1 LWGNKKNI
9 CFVVEQIAYFPLSNA
24 YETLIRLILPEGIL
38 EYFELT
44 DVRTSE
50 NGQLNIFLE
59 EKNLPPA
66 GYEQSQ
72 LESKGFL
79 PETAIQDFPIRG
91 HKVALCVRRRRWE
104 VKQSSEI
111 ITRDWDLVRKGARM
125 TTEFGT
131 FLKGIFG

>member
-1 LWGNKKNI
+1 L
-9 CFVVEQIAYFPLSNA
+9 PNA
-24 YETLIRLILPEGIL
+24 HETLVRLILPEGIL

-44 DVRTSE
+44 DVSHSE
-50 NGQLNIFLE
+50 NGQFNIYLE
-59 EKNLPPA
+59 EKSLPPS
-66 GYEQSQ
+66 GYEKAQ

-91 HKVALCVRRRRWE
+91 HKVALCIKRRRWE
-104 VKQSSEI
+104 VKASGEI

>member
-1 LWGNKKNI
+1 MS
-9 CFVVEQIAYFPLSNA
+9 AA
-24 YETLIRLILPEGIL
+24 YEALVRLILPEGIL
-38 EYFELT
+38 EYFELM
-44 DVRTSE
+44 DVRPSE
-50 NGQLNIFLE
+50 TGQLNIYLE
-59 EKNLPPA
+59 EKNLAPA
-66 GYEQSQ
+66 GYEKSG

-91 HKVALCVRRRRWE
+91 HKVALCIKRRRWE
-104 VKQSSEI
+104 VKASGEI

>member
-1 LWGNKKNI
+1 MS
-9 CFVVEQIAYFPLSNA
+9 AA
-24 YETLIRLILPEGIL
+24 YETLVRLILPEGIL
-38 EYFELT
+38 AYFELIN
-44 DVRTSE
+44 VNSSE
-50 NGQLNIFLE
+50 NGQLNIYLE
-59 EKNLPPA
+59 EKNLAPS
-66 GYEQSQ
+66 GYEKAQ

-91 HKVALCVRRRRWE
+91 HKVALCIKRRRWE
-104 VKQSSEI
+104 VKTSGEI

>member
-1 LWGNKKNI
+1 M
-9 CFVVEQIAYFPLSNA
+9 
-24 YETLIRLILPEGIL
+24 LPEGIL

-44 DVRTSE
+44 NVSQSQS
-50 NGQLNIFLE
+50 GFNIYLE
-59 EKNLPPA
+59 EKNLPPV
-66 GYEQSQ
+66 GYEKSQ

-91 HKVALCVRRRRWE
+91 HKVALCIKRRRWE
-104 VKQSSEI
+104 VKQSGEV

>member
-1 LWGNKKNI
+1 LWSK
-9 CFVVEQIAYFPLSNA
+9 QIPQHLNTA
-24 YETLIRLILPEGIL
+24 YETLVRLILPEGL
-38 EYFELT
+38 LDYFEIT
-44 DVRTSE
+44 NIVQSAD
-50 NGQLNIFLE
+50 GQLNIHLE
-59 EKNLPPA
+59 EKNQPPS
-66 GYEQSQ
+66 GYEKAQ

-91 HKVALCVRRRRWE
+91 HKVALCIKRRRWE
-104 VKQSSEI
+104 VKASSEV

>member
-1 LWGNKKNI
+1 MF
-9 CFVVEQIAYFPLSNA
+9 CREQQYHNLLTNA
-24 YETLIRLILPEGIL
+24 YETLVRLILPAGLL

-44 DVRTSE
+44 NVAQTPV
-50 NGQLNIFLE
+50 GLNIYLE
-59 EKNLPPA
+59 EKNLPPL
-66 GYEQSQ
+66 GYEKPQ

-91 HKVALCVRRRRWE
+91 HKVALCIKRRRWE
-104 VKQSSEI
+104 VKSSGEV
-111 ITRDWDLVRKGARM
+111 ITRDWDIVRKGARM

>member
-1 LWGNKKNI
+1 M
-9 CFVVEQIAYFPLSNA
+9 
-24 YETLIRLILPEGIL
+24 LPEGIL

-44 DVRTSE
+44 DVRSSE
-50 NGQLNIFLE
+50 NGQLNIHLE
-59 EKNLPPA
+59 EKNQPPS
-66 GYEQSQ
+66 GYEKSQ

-91 HKVALCVRRRRWE
+91 HKVALCIKRRRWE
-104 VKQSSEI
+104 VKQTGAI
-111 ITRDWDLVRKGARM
+111 ITRDWNLVRKGARM

>member
-1 LWGNKKNI
+1 MGKDKKYLLCMYI
-9 CFVVEQIAYFPLSNA
+9 LKHERLSTAYD
-24 YETLIRLILPEGIL
+24 TLVRLILPEGLL

-44 DVRTSE
+44 DVHSSE
-50 NGQLNIFLE
+50 SGQLNIYLE
-59 EKNLPPA
+59 EKNLPPT
-66 GYEQSQ
+66 GYEKPQ

-79 PETAIQDFPIRG
+79 PEVSIQDFPIRG
-91 HKVALCVRRRRWE
+91 HKVALCVKRRRWE
-104 VKQSSEI
+104 VKQSGKV